1 MTQCFALVLAA
12 GNGSRFGSDIPK
24 QYSLLGDA
32 PILRHA
38 LEALISHPEIDQV
51 RVVIRSEDEELYRA
65 LSHDLPLMSPVIGG
79 ATRQDSSRNGLKSF
93 ERAPPQKIL
102 IHDGARP
109 FPSERLITEIIKKLD
124 NFDAAIPGLQVHDA
138 LKRISETNLLE
149 ETVER
154 SNIVRAQ
161 TPQGFRYRE
170 ISRAHNLAQKKL
182 FNDDSEIA
190 EKAGLTVSIVDGDP
204 KNLKITTGED
214 LIHGLYILGEN
225 VMSFRTGI
233 GFDVHKFGP
242 GDHVILGGVR
252 IDHDH
257 ALIGHSDADV
267 LLHAITDAILGS
279 IAAGDIGTHFPDTD
293 PQWESAESSI
303 FLKTAGE
310 RLSELGGK
318 IIHIDANVL
327 CEKPKINPYRNAI
340 AANISNVLGVNQ
352 DCVSIKA
359 TTTEQLGFI
368 GRSEGIASQA
378 IVSVSLPQ
386 NQERETL

>member
-1 MTQCFALVLAA
+1 M
-12 GNGSRFGSDIPK
+12 
-24 QYSLLGDA
+24 
-32 PILRHA
+32 
-38 LEALISHPEIDQV
+38 
-51 RVVIRSEDEELYRA
+51 
-65 LSHDLPLMSPVIGG
+65 
-79 ATRQDSSRNGLKSF
+79 DS
-93 ERAPPQKIL
+93 
-102 IHDGARP
+102 
-109 FPSERLITEIIKKLD
+109 
-124 NFDAAIPGLQVHDA
+124 FDAAIPGLQVHDA

-149 ETVER
+149 ETVDR
-154 SNIVRAQ
+154 RNIVRAQ
-161 TPQGFRYRE
+161 TPQGFKYRE
-170 ISRAHNLAQKKL
+170 ISRAHNLAQEKL

-190 EKAGLTVSIVDGDP
+190 EKAGLSVSIVDGDP
-204 KNLKITTGED
+204 KNLKITTAED
-214 LIHGLYILGEN
+214 LIHGSYILGKN

-242 GDHVILGGVR
+242 GDHVVLGGVR

-293 PQWESAESSI
+293 PQWKNVESSI

-318 IIHIDANVL
+318 IIHIDANII
-327 CEKPKINPYRNAI
+327 CERPKINPYRKAI
-340 AANISNVLGVNQ
+340 AANISNVLGVNP

-368 GRSEGIASQA
+368 GAIRGNRIASNRICKLAAEPRARDIVIRMSLYFVLATWFGVGKFRYAPGSIGSLTALPLAWWLSNSFGSQTLLS
-378 IVSVSLPQ
+378 VSVILFIIGVWASENYANNIGQSDPSSVVIDEVAGQLF
-386 NQERETL
+386 TLSFVTVDLGL